1 MSDKTKAVDMSK
13 TATKTEKKEVKIPVI
28 RAKKK
33 QQRFVEKGRIYINAT
48 FNNTICTVTD
58 DKGNAIAWGSSG
70 ASGFKGARKS
80 TPYAATTAVDNVI
93 RKCMTNFGL
102 KEVEVYVKGPGSG
115 RDASLRA
122 IKPLGLRISKIADIT
137 PIAHNGPRPKKKR
150 RI

>member
-1 MSDKTKAVDMSK
+1 MADKTKAVDMSK
-13 TATKTEKKEVKIPVI
+13 TATTEEKKEVKPVL
-28 RAKKK
+28 RVKKK

-48 FNNTICTVTD
+48 FNNTICTITD
-58 DKGNAIAWGSSG
+58 EKGNAIAWGSSG
-70 ASGFKGARKS
+70 SQGFKGARKS

-93 RKCMTNFGL
+93 RRAMTNFGL
-102 KEVEVYVKGPGSG
+102 KEVEVYVKGLGSG

-122 IKPLGLRISKIADIT
+122 IKPSGLRISKIADIT